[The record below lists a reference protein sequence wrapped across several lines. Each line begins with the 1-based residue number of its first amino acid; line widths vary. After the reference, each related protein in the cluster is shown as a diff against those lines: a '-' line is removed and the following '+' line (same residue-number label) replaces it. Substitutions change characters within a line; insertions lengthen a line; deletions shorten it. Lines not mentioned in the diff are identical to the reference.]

1 MALRHHTHEH
11 AFELELRR
19 RRITAIA
26 IDEARQA
33 LLPTTTPAAATSLKN
48 FDFLISSPPAMHAAP
63 LPGQPSNV
71 LVELKGRKATTG
83 PRGARSAA
91 RRGRLENWV
100 TREDVRSMLAWEQ
113 HFGPGFTAAFVFLYR
128 FDALPPD
135 GLFEETFAAHHAPFT
150 DSNPSCWYGV
160 RAIRVRDYAAAMTER
175 SPRWQTVELPRNH
188 FDRLSGPIFSN
199 PRLCHATALCEAS
212 KSI

>member
-33 LLPTTTPAAATSLKN
+33 LLPTTTPAAAASLKN
-48 FDFLISSPPAMHAAP
+48 FDFLISSPPSTHSAS

-71 LVELKGRKATTG
+71 LVELKGRKASTT
-83 PRGARSAA
+83 PRFA

-128 FDALPPD
+128 FDTLPPD
-135 GLFEETFAAHHAPFT
+135 GLFEETFAAHHAPFS

-160 RAIRVRDYAAAMTER
+160 RAIRVRDYARAMTER

-199 PRLCHATALCEAS
+199 PRLCHATAHREAC
-212 KSI
+212 KPI